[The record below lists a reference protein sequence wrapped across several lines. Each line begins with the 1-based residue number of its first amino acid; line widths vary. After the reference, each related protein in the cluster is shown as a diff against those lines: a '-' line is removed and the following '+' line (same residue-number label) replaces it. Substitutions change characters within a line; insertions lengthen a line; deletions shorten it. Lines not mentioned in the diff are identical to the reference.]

1 VLNVAKVR
9 RGREAYYLEATRG
22 SPERPGLVE
31 SDGAWWGG
39 LAAYLGLAGRTVEAA
54 SLSTLLAGVDPV
66 TGVPLDPRHHRVT
79 VTAFDCTFAAP
90 KSVSLLH
97 ALGPA
102 DAIGEVRAAHERAV
116 AGALGYLERHAAH
129 VRRGGSVQPAPGLAA
144 ASFLHRTS
152 RANDPHLHTHL
163 VVANLAPD
171 AGGRWSALDA
181 RALFANVGAAGA
193 LYRAEL
199 RYEISRRL
207 AVSWQARAEG
217 FADLIGI
224 PAAAVRGFSRRSAEI
239 TAELARTGW
248 SGPHSARLA
257 ADRTRPDK
265 VLTRDYPALVA
276 GWREQAFAL
285 GVSRASIGRLGT
297 AAPRTAPTGIGPDPG
312 LAARVAESAES
323 LGHAFDRRELI
334 RATCARLDGGAPV
347 ERVEAAVDQHLGSG
361 ELVRYGARTIRL
373 RAAGGGR
380 IPAGLVEVRF
390 ATREVAA
397 LGDRL
402 EATLESA
409 PALVAARD
417 DAGALRPAG
426 TMALGVVVAGRANR
440 PLEDYEELRAA
451 AVAAHRDGR
460 RVVGLAPNRRAAAHF
475 EAATGVTTTV
485 FDRREASGGG
495 SLVVIADPERCPV
508 REVLSLVDEAR
519 ARGTTLVLVRGCS
532 PAGRTPP
539 PDGREG
545 AHLAGWPAPGG
556 ALTRHTVGGVE
567 VLLARDLAAALGGI
581 RLLEGELRARG
592 RRSLVVAAEP
602 RLLARLGCEAVGPGE
617 ALHLLGG
624 NLDLIVF
631 GGARILGSG
640 IARLSDG
647 VRCHVAVAPVDR
659 DPAGERSFA
668 LELVEPAALRREL
681 GRSLEG
687 RRAREGWRARA
698 IKSERRGRVR
708 EMEPVPDHDGP
719 GWARNARLIGPASRR
734 EPSLSR

>member
-1 VLNVAKVR
+1 MLSVAKVR

-22 SPERPGLVE
+22 SPEQPGLVE
-31 SDGAWWGG
+31 PDGAWWGG
-39 LAAYLGLAGRTVEAA
+39 LAADLGLAGRTVEAA
-54 SLSTLLAGVDPV
+54 SLSTLLSGVDPLS
-66 TGVPLDPRHHRVT
+66 GAALDPRHDRVT

-102 DAIGEVRAAHERAV
+102 DAVGEVCAAHERAV
-116 AGALGYLERHAAH
+116 AGTLGYLERHVAH

-181 RALFANVGAAGA
+181 RALFANVGVAGA

-239 TAELARTGW
+239 SAELARTGW
-248 SGPHSARLA
+248 SGPYSARLA

-285 GVSRASIGRLGT
+285 GVSRASVGRLGT
-297 AAPRTAPTGIGPDPG
+297 AAPQTAPAGIGRDPR
-312 LAARVAESAES
+312 LASRVAESAES

-334 RATCARLDGGAPV
+334 RATCARLDDGAPV

-361 ELVRYGARTIRL
+361 ELVRYGARSVRL
-373 RAAGGGR
+373 RTAGGGR
-380 IPAGLVEVRF
+380 IPAGLVEARF

-402 EATLESA
+402 AATLESA
-409 PALVAARD
+409 PALAAARG
-417 DAGALRPAG
+417 DAGALGPEG
-426 TMALGVVVAGRANR
+426 TMAPGVVVAGRADR
-440 PLEDYEELRAA
+440 PMEAYEELRAA

-475 EAATGVTTTV
+475 EAATGVTTSV

-508 REVLSLVDEAR
+508 REVVSLVDEAH
-519 ARGTTLVLVRGCS
+519 ARGTTLVLARGFS
-532 PAGRTPP
+532 PAGLTPP

-545 AHLAGWPAPGG
+545 AHLAGGSVPDG
-556 ALTRHTVGGVE
+556 ALSRHTVGGVE
-567 VLLARDLAAALGGI
+567 VLLARDLVAAIGGI
-581 RLLEGELRARG
+581 RLVEEERRAQG

-617 ALHLLGG
+617 ALRRAGG
-624 NLDLIVF
+624 DLDLIVF
-631 GGARILGSG
+631 GGARTLGPG
-640 IARLSDG
+640 IARLPDG
-647 VRCHVAVAPVDR
+647 VHCHVAVAPVDR
-659 DPAGERSFA
+659 DPADERSFA

-681 GRSLEG
+681 GRSPEG
-687 RRAREGWRARA
+687 QRARERWRAKA
-698 IKSERRGRVR
+698 IASERRGRVR
-708 EMEPVPDHDGP
+708 GMEPVPDRDGP
-719 GWARNARLIGPASRR
+719 GWTRDLRLTGPARRR